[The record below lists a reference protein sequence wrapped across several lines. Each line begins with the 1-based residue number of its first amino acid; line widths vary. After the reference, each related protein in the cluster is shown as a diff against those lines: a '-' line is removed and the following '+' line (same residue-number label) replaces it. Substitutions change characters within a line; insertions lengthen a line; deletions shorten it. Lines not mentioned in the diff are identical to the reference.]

1 MGVCPFHACV
11 ASSEATRGHWVS
23 LGLELQMTEDAT
35 WRPAQAAPG
44 RGFARRWRPAPTEPV
59 PRLPRAFPS
68 CFARHEDPRTTPLG
82 IYGVTVAKCAGV
94 LKH

>member
-35 WRPAQAAPG
+35 WRPA
-44 RGFARRWRPAPTEPV
+44 RRPLGEGLPV
-59 PRLPRAFPS
+59 GGDLPRRSLCPACPEPS
-68 CFARHEDPRTTPLG
+68 PL
-82 IYGVTVAKCAGV
+82 V
-94 LKH
+94 LLALKTHGPHRLVFMVLRWPNVLVF